1 MSLNLLTLKNL
12 LDINKHIKIR
22 ASNDRRIEYTGS
34 EDYPIK
40 IYHLEKL
47 IEYALENQNIVEF
60 AAYYLKNIILLQA
73 FPDGNHRTAL
83 TATEMFLE
91 KNGFYFDYTA
101 TEASEF
107 QKNFYKIRLREYGTY
122 EERPVSVLK
131 EGENQA
137 FSFCLTFIKMHIKR

>member
-12 LDINKHIKIR
+12 LDINEHIKIR
-22 ASNDRRIEYTGS
+22 ASNDSRIEYTGS

-47 IEYALENQNIVEF
+47 IEYAPENRNIVES

-91 KNGFYFDYTA
+91 TNGFSFDYT
-101 TEASEF
+101 TIEASQF
-107 QKNFYKIRLREYGTY
+107 QKDFYKIRFREYGTY
-122 EERPVSVLK
+122 EEMPIGILK
-131 EGENQA
+131 EDENQA
-137 FSFCLTFIKMHIKR
+137 LSFCLTFIKMHIKK